1 MVNRG
6 AEDGW
11 LVAVVH
17 GRKDAKSAP
26 EAPPRLVRLAPYRS
40 RVSSVLWSRCLR
52 PGVMGDP
59 FDSKEACVRACVC
72 VGVPTS
78 NQELGKG
85 CLSERAGDHKGDGI
99 VSCFGLSQEPP
110 SCDSPRP
117 ALDKS
122 CPDYLRPYLH
132 SILLSSFCKPPKP
145 PNSPITWL
153 SVSHHPSPSYRRAST
168 HTEKRGTLP
177 KLQLVCVCVPGN
189 HQQRTPN
196 CPDSLHRAAAAAP
209 DNVSSRPFCCLQQRA
224 PPPWFCPFFH
234 VPAAGAHI
242 CSTSPANIDVV
253 NPQPKR

>member
-1 MVNRG
+1 MVFSVGPADVLLVSLGSAVDAGVEVVSRHKMVNRG

-40 RVSSVLWSRCLR
+40 RVPSVLWSRCLR

-59 FDSKEACVRACVC
+59 FDSKEACVRVSVC

-85 CLSERAGDHKGDGI
+85 CLSERVGDHKGDGI

-177 KLQLVCVCVPGN
+177 KLQLVCVCAWESPTKN
-189 HQQRTPN
+189 RQLPR
-196 CPDSLHRAAAAAP
+196 LAA
-209 DNVSSRPFCCLQQRA
+209 SSSSS
-224 PPPWFCPFFH
+224 
-234 VPAAGAHI
+234 
-242 CSTSPANIDVV
+242 ST
-253 NPQPKR
+253 